1 MVGEGSRKS
10 ITQRREEEAGSRKQ
24 GGWKLGR
31 KRGGRIEMSRK
42 EEEQIK
48 VER

>member
-10 ITQRREEEAGSRKQ
+10 ITQRREEEARSRKQ

-31 KRGGRIEMSRK
+31 KRGWEGELR
-42 EEEQIK
+42 
-48 VER
+48 